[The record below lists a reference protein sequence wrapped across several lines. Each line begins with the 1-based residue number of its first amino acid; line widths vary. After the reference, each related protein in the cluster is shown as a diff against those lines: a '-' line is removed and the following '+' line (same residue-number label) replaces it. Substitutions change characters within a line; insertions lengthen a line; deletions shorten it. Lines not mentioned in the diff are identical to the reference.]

1 MRSAVKKAV
10 SAIRTFL
17 INGFSRNPAE
27 NFLPK
32 DNSKDD
38 KGFAPFLRVYYL
50 SFIVF
55 SVSFVNQGPPTT

>member
-1 MRSAVKKAV
+1 MKSVKKAV

-17 INGFSRNPAE
+17 INGFSRKTAE

-38 KGFAPFLRVYYL
+38 KGFAPVLRVNYL

>member
-1 MRSAVKKAV
+1 MESVKKAG

-17 INGFSRNPAE
+17 INGFSRKPAE

-38 KGFAPFLRVYYL
+38 KGFPPFLRVNYL
-50 SFIVF
+50 GFIVF
-55 SVSFVNQGPPTT
+55 STSLVNQGSPTT